1 MWIMLVLKLQGLV
14 HTAPWLFRNCELQN
28 RQKKEKRQKDHKW
41 SVLGKPKWKWGRS
54 FLSPYYGQWGV
65 HQFSFVTYLMLNPL
79 LDGPIKWLRYGQLKP
94 HMWALT
100 WRFLGPPTCHK
111 ISKYTAALEDFPWNR
126 GQTLFFI
133 LDWRHST
140 PSDLQSNSSAA
151 SKTPGPSFD
160 FRRHDNPILVVDHK
174 DVLVVESSCRLP
186 FLDPPK
192 WLPAPPPP
200 PPHTKPGWEPTRF
213 G

>member
-1 MWIMLVLKLQGLV
+1 MG
-14 HTAPWLFRNCELQN
+14 N
-28 RQKKEKRQKDHKW
+28 
-41 SVLGKPKWKWGRS
+41 
-54 FLSPYYGQWGV
+54 GV

-79 LDGPIKWLRYGQLKP
+79 LDGPIKWLKYGQLEP

-100 WRFLGPPTCHK
+100 WSFLGPAICHK
-111 ISKYTAALEDFPWNR
+111 IFKVHCCTGRFPLKQR

-140 PSDLQSNSSAA
+140 PSDLQSNSCVA
-151 SKTPGPSFD
+151 SKTPRPSFD
-160 FRRHDNPILVVDHK
+160 FRRHGNPILVVDHK

-186 FLDPPK
+186 FLAPPK

-200 PPHTKPGWEPTRF
+200 RPPATPNLVGSQLGLDKA
-213 G
+213 